1 MITEVYAHILDED
14 RKINAQKFEQAFYTN
29 GDMRMVER
37 QIQQAK
43 AASGE
48 LPEQLIQQLESSPK
62 LMDALAGKLMEQYGE
77 QLLAQF
83 AARLI
88 QNKTA

>member
-1 MITEVYAHILDED
+1 MLILRHINTYANHTNTSNGKFVMLHTGHAQINMITEVYAHILDED

-48 LPEQLIQQLESSPK
+48 LPEQLI
-62 LMDALAGKLMEQYGE
+62 
-77 QLLAQF
+77 
-83 AARLI
+83 
-88 QNKTA
+88 